1 MSNFID
7 LLSGV
12 YHFKEKF
19 ELASRSCHYRACPDN
34 LDPRVTPEDDN
45 RKRMYFNPEDD
56 KDMLLST
63 SILSHLSNVILGFI
77 PKIHTEHLTNV
88 ILGLVPRIHS
98 EHLSN
103 VILGLVP
110 RIHSEHYSL
119 LDTRDRL
126 FVTPEYDNR
135 RRMFFKPEDDNRK
148 RMCLKPENAYN
159 NLRPQCAS
167 MRRAF

>member
-19 ELASRSCHYRACPDN
+19 ESAFRSCHYRACPDN

-45 RKRMYFNPEDD
+45 RRRMYFNPEDD

-77 PKIHTEHLTNV
+77 
-88 ILGLVPRIHS
+88 
-98 EHLSN
+98 
-103 VILGLVP
+103 P